1 MGSQFF
7 LFSHIRF
14 KVTKL
19 LLTIFII
26 FLFIAFVMIILGE
39 FVDVS
44 LSIIGTTLLFFLGSV
59 LIAQNLQYVS
69 GESVTY
75 SYSYLNSTTGVI
87 NNITQNSTNNLITF
101 SESYLGLSYGRVFG
115 FILAV
120 AGVFGFIASLLKI
133 KESRKESEE
142 EGQIEIS

>member
-1 MGSQFF
+1 M
-7 LFSHIRF
+7 
-14 KVTKL
+14 

-44 LSIIGTTLLFFLGSV
+44 LSIIGTTLLFLMGSV
-59 LIAQNLQYVS
+59 LIAQNLQYAS

-87 NNITQNSTNNLITF
+87 NNITQNSTQNLTTF
-101 SESYLGLSYGRVFG
+101 AESYLGLSYGRVFG

-120 AGVFGFIASLLKI
+120 AGIFGFVASLLKI
-133 KESRKESEE
+133 KEQRKESQE
-142 EGQIEIS
+142 EGGSIEIS